1 MRVLIVTPGYLPRLG
16 GMERQCALLADE
28 LLRRGCDV
36 TVLTERTYPHLPL
49 RETLDGVEVV
59 RLRTSDRRDPL
70 TFARVGAQMLAF
82 LVRRRREFDFAVVR
96 TLTFPALVTGLLK
109 ALRVLRFPTL
119 VTAETGGDADDVIA
133 LRGYRAWRAFRWVL
147 SHHDRLNGICD
158 ANVEHFR
165 ELGFPESK
173 LTRIPNGVD
182 VSPFATSSYPAR
194 VRRFAFLGRVTRDK
208 GVWELLDAFEAV
220 HGREPGCS
228 LVIAG
233 DGEDEAALRAVVGER
248 GLGGAVEFLGRIPYE
263 GLAEFFERSDCLVL
277 PSYSEGLPMAVLE
290 AVAHKRPIVATD
302 VGDLRRLFDDAAFIC
317 RPRDARDLERAL
329 GDALEPGA
337 LQRVDYSDT
346 VPRFAIGSVAEEIVA
361 YVGLGAPGW
370 KRLWRHSYRL
380 GLRWL
385 LRGARGGARVGLQR
399 LLVPLDPWR
408 YYELGRV
415 ADRPFAG
422 RCLDVSSPKLLM
434 SLLQHEGR
442 GDWTGIDLFEREIE
456 SWCRVDPALELRV
469 EDATR
474 LSFAD
479 ESFDRCACISVV
491 EHIPGDGDAA
501 AMAEIWRVL
510 KPGGVLHLT
519 TNVAREPDDVYLDQR
534 LYGEASEESGFFER
548 QYSPDTL
555 DKRLLGL
562 PWRVD
567 GREFA
572 RQRDEGIERRFYARA
587 PWSYLY
593 GGLLRLR
600 CPDNFV
606 VAPGPEVLDDEGHGA
621 VYMELR
627 KPHAS
632 LPDR

>member
-16 GMERQCALLADE
+16 GMERQCALLAAE
-28 LLRRGCDV
+28 LQRRGYGV

-49 RETLDGVEVV
+49 TETVDGVEVV
-59 RLRTSDRRDPL
+59 RLRTSDRRGPL

-109 ALRVLRFPTL
+109 ALRVLRYPTL
-119 VTAETGGDADDVIA
+119 VTAETGGEADDVIA

-147 SHHDRLNGICD
+147 SHHDRLNGICE

-182 VSPFATSSYPAR
+182 VSPFATSSYPER
-194 VRRFAFLGRVTRDK
+194 VRRFAFLGRITRDK
-208 GVWELLDAFEAV
+208 GMWELIEAFERV
-220 HGREPGCS
+220 HGRVPDCS

-233 DGEDEAALRAVVGER
+233 DGEDEAELRAAVAER
-248 GLGGAVEFLGRIPYE
+248 GLDGAVEFLGRIPYE

-290 AVAHKRPIVATD
+290 AVAHRRPIVATD
-302 VGDLRRLFDDAAFIC
+302 VGDLKRMFGHTAFIC
-317 RPRDARDLERAL
+317 RPRDADDLERAL
-329 GDALEPGA
+329 GEALESTS
-337 LQRVDYSDT
+337 VDYSDV
-346 VPRFAIGSVAEEIVA
+346 VPRFAIESVAEEIIA
-361 YVGLGAPGW
+361 YLGLGAPGW

-385 LRGARGGARVGLQR
+385 LRGARGGARVALQR

-434 SLLQHEGR
+434 SLLVHEGR

-456 SWCRVDPALELRV
+456 SWRRVDPALELQV

-474 LSFAD
+474 LSFEDA
-479 ESFDRCACISVV
+479 SFDRCACISVV
-491 EHIPGDGDAA
+491 EHIPGEGDAA

-519 TNVAREPDDVYLDQR
+519 TNVAREARDVYLEER

-548 QYSPDTL
+548 RYSPETL
-555 DKRLLGL
+555 EQRLLGL

-567 GREFA
+567 VREFA
-572 RQRDEGIERRFYARA
+572 RQRDESIERRFYARA

-606 VAPGPEVLDDEGHGA
+606 VAPEAAVLGAAGHGA
-621 VYMELR
+621 VYLELR
-627 KPHAS
+627 KPAAN
-632 LPDR
+632 PR